1 MDIVRVTMRMK
12 VCVRVNEYKER
23 IPMEKQ
29 VHCFVSAL
37 LYVEVTR
44 EYNWN
49 EGREKESEKK

>member
-1 MDIVRVTMRMK
+1 MRNRDGHSGSDNANESICA
-12 VCVRVNEYKER
+12 CVHVNEYEER

-44 EYNWN
+44 EYN
-49 EGREKESEKK
+49 